1 MKHTTITKT
10 DNQTLAIWVIIGTVF
25 ILSFGDAVIKNIHS
39 DLVLWQI
46 FVIRSWIAL
55 IALLAILGVK
65 YRQVSLWPKNFG
77 WTIIRSLLMGIMW
90 IAYYVA
96 LPHIPLSIAA
106 SAYYTAPIF
115 ITLFSALFI
124 GDRINIW
131 GWIAVIIGFSG
142 VVLILKPSTDSFN
155 LYALLPVLSAVL
167 YALSMILTRT
177 KCRNEHPLIL
187 SAGLN
192 IAFIIF
198 GMCATFG
205 LGYIQP
211 VEHYSAF
218 LSPQWGGMNL
228 TTWLLLFGLAI
239 SILIGSIG
247 AAIAYQ
253 RGKPSVIGIFDFTY
267 VGFAVFWGFLFFSE
281 TPNAT
286 GLIGM
291 VMIIAAGI
299 LTMIEK
305 APSLT
310 ALIKRFMRNG
320 SS

>member
-1 MKHTTITKT
+1 MTTTNTTKS
-10 DNQTLAIWVIIGTVF
+10 DNQILAIWVIIGTVF
-25 ILSFGDAVIKNIHS
+25 VLSFGDAMIKNIHS

-55 IALLAILGVK
+55 IAILIILGIK
-65 YRQVSLWPKNFG
+65 FRHVSLVPLNIF
-77 WTIIRSLLMGIMW
+77 WTVVRSLLMGIMW

-106 SAYYTAPIF
+106 SAYYTSPLF
-115 ITLFSALFI
+115 ITLFSAVLI
-124 GDRINIW
+124 GDRVNIW
-131 GWIAVIIGFSG
+131 GWIAVIIGFAG
-142 VVLILKPSTDSFN
+142 VVLILKPTTDAFN
-155 LYALLPVLSAVL
+155 LYALLPVLSAIL

-192 IAFIIF
+192 GAFILF
-198 GMCATFG
+198 GILATFG
-205 LGYIQP
+205 LGYFKLNGQF
-211 VEHYSAF
+211 STF
-218 LSPQWGGMNL
+218 LSPNWGVMNF
-228 TTWLLLFGLAI
+228 TTWALLSGLAV

-267 VGFAVFWGFLFFSE
+267 VGFAVFWGFIFFNE
-281 TPNAT
+281 APDAT
-286 GLIGM
+286 GFIGM
-291 VMIIAAGI
+291 IMIVLAGMM
-299 LTMIEK
+299 TMTGKLPIPTK
-305 APSLT
+305 
-310 ALIKRFMRNG
+310 IMQHFKRSG

>member
-1 MKHTTITKT
+1 MKHATITKT
-10 DNQTLAIWVIIGTVF
+10 DNQTLAIWVIIGTVL

-65 YRQVSLWPKNFG
+65 YRQVSLWPKNLG

-90 IAYYVA
+90 ISYYIA

-131 GWIAVIIGFSG
+131 GWIAVIIGFNG
-142 VVLILKPSTDSFN
+142 VVLILKPSTDAFN

-167 YALSMILTRT
+167 YASSMILTRT

-192 IAFIIF
+192 IAFIFF
-198 GMCATFG
+198 GTCATFG

-291 VMIIAAGI
+291 VMIVAAGM
-299 LTMIEK
+299 LTMVEK
-305 APSLT
+305 VPSLT
-310 ALIKRFMRNG
+310 TVIKRFTRNG

>member
-1 MKHTTITKT
+1 MKPGKSTKT
-10 DNQTLAIWVIIGTVF
+10 DNQILAIWVIIGTVF
-25 ILSFGDAVIKNIHS
+25 ILSFGDAVIKNVHS

-46 FVIRSWIAL
+46 FVVRSWIAL
-55 IALLAILGVK
+55 IVLLIILGVK
-65 YRQVSLWPKNFG
+65 FRHISLRPKDIL
-77 WTIIRSLLMGIMW
+77 WTLIRSLLMGIMW

-115 ITLFSALFI
+115 ITLFSAFFL
-124 GDRINIW
+124 GDRVNIW
-131 GWIAVIIGFSG
+131 GWMAVVIGFCG
-142 VVLILKPSTDSFN
+142 VVLILKPSTEAFN

-177 KCRNEHPLIL
+177 KCRDEHPLIL

-192 IAFIIF
+192 VAFIFF
-198 GMCATFG
+198 GLIATFG
-205 LGYIQP
+205 LEIFQP
-211 VEHYSAF
+211 ADQFSAF
-218 LSPQWGGMNL
+218 LSPKWGEMNM
-228 TTWLLLFGLAI
+228 TAWMLLAGLSGA
-239 SILIGSIG
+239 ILIGSIG

-253 RGKPSVIGIFDFTY
+253 RGKPSIIGIFDFSY

-281 TPNAT
+281 TPEPT

-291 VMIIAAGI
+291 IMIVAAGM
-299 LTMIEK
+299 LTMVEK
-305 APSLT
+305 TPAEFLSP
-310 ALIKRFMRNG
+310 RFRRNG